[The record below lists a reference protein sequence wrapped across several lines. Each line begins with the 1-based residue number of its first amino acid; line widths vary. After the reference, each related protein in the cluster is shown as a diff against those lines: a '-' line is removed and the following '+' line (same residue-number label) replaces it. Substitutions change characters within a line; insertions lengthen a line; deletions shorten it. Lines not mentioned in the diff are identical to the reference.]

1 MASARLTASEMN
13 GGESDSEHTQGGSA
27 IDSAT
32 DTDTE
37 SQLSTRSTEK
47 NKKKKEKKKASKA
60 AAKVAAHIR
69 ATADAAAE
77 VRPRWHRPSRRLLR
91 TNTSTAFQGS
101 LRSP

>member
-1 MASARLTASEMN
+1 MN

-47 NKKKKEKKKASKA
+47 NKKKKDKKKASKA

-69 ATADAAAE
+69 ATAAAAAE
-77 VRPRWHRPSRRLLR
+77 VRPDACVLTL
-91 TNTSTAFQGS
+91 TAFQGS
-101 LRSP
+101 LRSPWRPAAPHTLPPFGPPG